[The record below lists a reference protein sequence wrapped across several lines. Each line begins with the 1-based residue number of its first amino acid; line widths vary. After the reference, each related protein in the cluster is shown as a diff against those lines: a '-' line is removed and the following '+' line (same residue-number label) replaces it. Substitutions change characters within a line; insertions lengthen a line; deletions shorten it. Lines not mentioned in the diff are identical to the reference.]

1 MRTDD
6 EVREYAVA
14 ELRLSPRLGRLPR
27 QLALPGEGHLEL
39 EHSSL
44 LEAWLP
50 VPGRLEAVAD
60 WLERRRA
67 AVLSSALVLVL
78 GVVGFFELGLPWM
91 ADRVAPLV
99 PPAMERT
106 ISKQAMALLDGRQLR
121 PTGLPAE
128 RREALRLRFH
138 EITRGLPRADG
149 LRLEFRDAPL
159 LGPNAFVLP
168 DGLVVMTDQ
177 LVTLAGDEDEL
188 LAVLAHEAGHHEHRH
203 GMRRALES
211 SAVVV
216 VAGFLFGDV
225 SGTASLSVSIP
236 VLLLESGFSRKH
248 EREADAFAFGLLQ
261 RHGVS
266 PDAFA
271 RIMSRLSEHHGEG
284 DLGVVGYLSSHP
296 PSAERIE
303 AAREAAGTPPS
314 R

>member
-1 MRTDD
+1 MHEFAAD
-6 EVREYAVA
+6 

-27 QLALPGEGHLEL
+27 QLALPGAGHLEL
-39 EHSSL
+39 EHSPL

-50 VPGRLEAVAD
+50 TPGRLEAAAD

-67 AVLSSALVLVL
+67 AVLASAVVMVL
-78 GVVGFFELGLPWM
+78 GVVGFFEIGLPWM

-106 ISKQAMALLDGRQLR
+106 ISKQAMALLDGRQLQ
-121 PTGLPAE
+121 PTALPE
-128 RREALRLRFH
+128 SRREALRLRFH
-138 EITRGLPRADG
+138 GITRGLPRADG

-177 LVTLAGDEDEL
+177 LVALAEDEDEL

-248 EREADAFAFGLLQ
+248 EREADGFAFGLLQ
-261 RHGVS
+261 RHGIS

-271 RIMSRLSEHHGEG
+271 RIMARLSKHHGVDET
-284 DLGVVGYLSSHP
+284 GVVGYLSSHP

-303 AAREAAGTPPS
+303 AARRAADESDG